1 MKITNI
7 DIRKFR
13 SIDQCSL
20 HLNDINAVVGQNNSG
35 KSAVIRVLNS
45 FFNPENEELSYIQGK
60 HSYTSKSIPK
70 ITIKF
75 DSLGDDFQQYR
86 EGDILEVQQ
95 IYQSSTRKIS
105 YKFRRQ
111 GRFIAA
117 PDDLLQEIKENIA
130 FIYIPPNRSP
140 DQLKWEENALIKNL
154 VEEYL
159 KVETQRRDTLTP
171 KFRSAAEYLENGAL
185 KRISKEV
192 EGYYSLRHTFNFS
205 LSFNQNSNFMSFL
218 NGIEMHINEL
228 GVDHH
233 LDDCGTGLQSL
244 TIIALHRVLANL
256 KHQNIILG
264 LEEPETNLHP
274 QAQRELISSIS
285 RSSDEDDVAQVV
297 LTTHSTVLIDNID
310 HLNIALVRKVPDS
323 IRGFKSKLLKLKTT
337 FFEDHNL
344 EEFKYYQFHLY
355 RNSDFFYANYVIF
368 VESKNDAEVVKVLA
382 ERAGIDLDLYGISLI
397 NIDGVRNLSY
407 PFHIVRELQIPYLAI
422 LDKDYFMPYLND
434 ELKLSRDGQGLPK
447 YRYEYKTGIILNKLI
462 PSGADRDAV
471 LEDMRVNHS
480 RALDVFESNNIVCM
494 KYNLEMDL
502 LCSDKAVEKMSALLG
517 LSDAD
522 SNRRFI
528 LEERGNA
535 AKKLDKMLETLREL
549 SNHNLPNSYKRIKKL
564 VSSIASSC

>member
-35 KSAVIRVLNS
+35 KSAVIRALNS

-70 ITIKF
+70 ITITF
-75 DSLGDDFQQYR
+75 DSLGDGFQQYR

-95 IYQSSTRKIS
+95 VYQSSTRKIS
-105 YKFRRQ
+105 YKFRSH

-323 IRGFKSKLLKLKTT
+323 NRGFKSKLLKLKTT

-382 ERAGIDLDLYGISLI
+382 DRAGIDLDLYGISLI

-407 PFHIVRELQIPYLAI
+407 PFHIVRELEIPYLAI
-422 LDKDYFMPYLND
+422 LDKDYFIPYLND

-480 RALDVFESNNIVCM
+480 RALDVFERNDIVCM

-564 VSSIASSC
+564 VASIASSC